1 MALIAFVSDDL
12 LEDICVVSS
21 LGRQRVSFWSEGR
34 LLTVQYNKDRV
45 PLWSDGQ
52 GVLPPIIKEL
62 GSLSSEFASYCI
74 TQCTYTRYLA
84 VALLSHGM

>member
-21 LGRQRVSFWSEGR
+21 LGSISFWSEDR

-52 GVLPPIIKEL
+52 GVLPPIIKES
-62 GSLSSEFASYCI
+62 GSLSSEFASYYV

-84 VALLSHGM
+84 VTLLSHGM